1 MSGRDDLELVDLF
14 RILWVGLL
22 LSALH
27 SLGVTTW
34 RRPVHAELI
43 IYNVTENY
51 LKPAQQWIG
60 EQADSYLNAPVEGG
74 VNRDINQEGGV
85 SE

>member
-1 MSGRDDLELVDLF
+1 MSKQDDLELVDLF
-14 RILWVGLL
+14 KILWLILL

-27 SLGVTTW
+27 SLGITTW
-34 RRPVHAELI
+34 RRPIHAELI

-60 EQADSYLNAPVEGG
+60 EQADSYSGAPAEG
-74 VNRDINQEGGV
+74 DINGDINGEGGV